1 MKEIKRPFFTVVMPA
16 YGVEQYLED
25 AVESIRTQSF
35 ADWELVIVDDGSP
48 DGTGRLADR
57 LKKKDER
64 IRVIHHLQ
72 NRGLSEARNTGI
84 DAAKGRYIWF
94 MDPDDRVDPDLL
106 EKVYLSLKEN
116 PAQLVIFGHTEEYY
130 DADGRLNYTHR
141 ILPEKKRFSTKGELR
156 PYVIRLEQETIY
168 GYAWN
173 KMYSLDYIREKNL
186 RFETVTLIEDIVFNI
201 QYCMDIESMNI
212 LDITPYHYA
221 KRMEGSLTT
230 KFVPDYYKLHHR
242 RIRMLYEQQQY
253 WHTDTEETCAVLGS
267 LYGRYILSALERNCD
282 KRSGMKHK
290 DRKAFCKG
298 VFGSPLF
305 RALIPKA
312 QAQDSRALKIA
323 LRLMKSGNIAS
334 CLALGRAVHVIRS
347 GMPMLY
353 SKVKSER

>member
-1 MKEIKRPFFTVVMPA
+1 MGRPLFTVVMPA

-25 AVESIRTQSF
+25 AVESIQKQTCS
-35 ADWELVIVDDGSP
+35 DWELIIVEDGSP
-48 DGTGRLADR
+48 DGTGSLADR
-57 LKKKDER
+57 LEKQDER
-64 IRVIHHLQ
+64 IRVIHHPQ

-84 DAAKGRYIWF
+84 DAASGKYIWF
-94 MDPDDRVDPDLL
+94 MDPDDRVDPDIL
-106 EKVYLSLKEN
+106 EKAYLSLQEN

-130 DADGRLNYTHR
+130 GTDGKLNYTHR
-141 ILPEKKRFSTKGELR
+141 IVPEKKRFSAKEELR
-156 PYVIRLEQETIY
+156 PYMIRLEQQTIY

-173 KMYSLDYIREKNL
+173 KMYSLDYIKENSL

-230 KFVPDYYKLHHR
+230 KFVPDYYELHER
-242 RIRMLYEQQQY
+242 RIRMLYGQQQY
-253 WHTDTEETCAVLGS
+253 WRTDTEETCAVLGS

-282 KRSGMKHK
+282 KRSGMKYN
-290 DRKAFCKG
+290 DRKAFCRN
-298 VFGSPLF
+298 VFGSALF
-305 RALIPKA
+305 YALIPKA

-323 LRLMKSGNIAS
+323 LTLMKSGNIAL
-334 CLALGRAVHVIRS
+334 CLALGRIVHIIRS

>member
-1 MKEIKRPFFTVVMPA
+1 MKEMEKPFFTVVMPA
-16 YGVEQYLED
+16 YGVEKYLED
-25 AVESIRTQSF
+25 AVGSILEQTFS
-35 ADWELVIVDDGSP
+35 DWELLIVEDGSP
-48 DGTGRLADR
+48 DGTGTLADR
-57 LKKKDER
+57 IAQKDSR
-64 IRVIHHLQ
+64 IRVIHHPQ

-84 DAAKGRYIWF
+84 DAAAGQYVWF
-94 MDPDDRVDPDLL
+94 MDPDDRVDRDIL
-106 EKVYLSLKEN
+106 EKVHLSLGEN

-130 DADGRLNYTHR
+130 GADGTLNYTHQ
-141 ILPEKKRFSTKGELR
+141 ILPEKKRFSSKGELR
-156 PYVIRLEQETIY
+156 SYVIRLEQETIY

-173 KMYSLDYIREKNL
+173 KMYSLDYIREKGL

-221 KRMEGSLTT
+221 KRLEGSLTT
-230 KFVPDYYKLHHR
+230 KFVPDYYELHHR

-253 WHTDTEETCAVLGS
+253 WHTDTDGTCAILGS

-282 KRSGMKHK
+282 KRAGMSHR
-290 DRKAFCKG
+290 DRKRFCRD
-298 VFGSPLF
+298 VFASPLF

-323 LRLMKSGNIAS
+323 LALMKAGNTTL
-334 CLALGRAVHVIRS
+334 CLALGRAVHLIRS